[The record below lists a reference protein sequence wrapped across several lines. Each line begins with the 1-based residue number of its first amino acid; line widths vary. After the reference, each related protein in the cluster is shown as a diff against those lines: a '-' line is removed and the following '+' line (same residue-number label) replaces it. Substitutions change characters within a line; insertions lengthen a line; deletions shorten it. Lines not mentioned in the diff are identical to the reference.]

1 MRVQSFNK
9 AIKDYDAAIALDA
22 GNRTAYFNRG
32 IGCGRKGDLDGAIKD
47 FTEAIRLDPND
58 GTALKAR
65 AAAWQIKG
73 EVAEFTEHE
82 NEKSRA
88 RHGGNPSKDSPP
100 APKRLDDYDNA
111 IKDYSDAIRL
121 DPKYVAGFLGR
132 GVAWERK
139 GEFNRAISDLTAAIQ
154 LDPKN
159 TIGYTIRGYVYAWRH
174 DNDNAI
180 EDLSH
185 AIQLDPRNAG
195 ACSAAASSGRAKA
208 NSTRRLPTKRR
219 RLISSTTT
227 SQPMPPAVSR
237 MPKNAKTTV
246 PSTIIPKPSASGPR
260 IRTFVS
266 TGRWRGRRMETSS
279 RRSTT

>member
-1 MRVQSFNK
+1 MMRRFCFATLTISSVICAGCSRTSKDDRSTDDAIAASRLAVIEAVRSEAREERVTDGWDAAWQIQGDVGKGMSECDEAIRANPKDARAFVDRGNAWMRVQSFNK

-32 IGCGRKGDLDGAIKD
+32 IGCGQKGDLDGAIKD

-111 IKDYSDAIRL
+111 IKDDSDAIRL

-132 GVAWERK
+132 GVAWDAKENSI
-139 GEFNRAISDLTAAIQ
+139 GAISDLTAAIQ

-159 TIGYTIRGYVYAWRH
+159 TIGYTIRGYVYAC
-174 DNDNAI
+174 A
-180 EDLSH
+180 
-185 AIQLDPRNAG
+185 
-195 ACSAAASSGRAKA
+195 
-208 NSTRRLPTKRR
+208 
-219 RLISSTTT
+219 TTT
-227 SQPMPPAVSR
+227 TTRS
-237 MPKNAKTTV
+237 KT
-246 PSTIIPKPSASGPR
+246 
-260 IRTFVS
+260 
-266 TGRWRGRRMETSS
+266 
-279 RRSTT
+279 